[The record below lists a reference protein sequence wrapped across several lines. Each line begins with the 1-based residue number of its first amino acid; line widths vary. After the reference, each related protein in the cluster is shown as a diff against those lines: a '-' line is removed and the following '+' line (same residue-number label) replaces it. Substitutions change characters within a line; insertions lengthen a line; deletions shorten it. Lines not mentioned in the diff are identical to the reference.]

1 MQLFDDETGRP
12 RGAGV
17 LEFPTADL
25 AKKAIDTM
33 HRLEYKGMNLPLPF
47 YLHIITFLKNIKDKH
62 VLLFQ
67 CFPVPMLFCIIF
79 KRQFAVQVCC
89 IVTSGFELLIWI

>member
-33 HRLEYKGMNLPLPF
+33 HRLEYKGMNLRLPF
-47 YLHIITFLKNIKDKH
+47 YLHNIGNIFKKYKGQTCP
-62 VLLFQ
+62 F
-67 CFPVPMLFCIIF
+67 VPMFSCTVVILYNF
-79 KRQFAVQVCC
+79 
-89 IVTSGFELLIWI
+89 